1 MTKMCS
7 SKFDH
12 ILEIGNEFTG
22 NRSSKRAVFQLA
34 ESTFN
39 LHTKAVH
46 AETYTCFFEED

>member
-1 MTKMCS
+1 MTKICN

-12 ILEIGNEFTG
+12 ILEMGSEFMG
-22 NRSSKRAVFQLA
+22 NRSAKRSVFQPA

-46 AETYTCFFEED
+46 AETYFFKRG